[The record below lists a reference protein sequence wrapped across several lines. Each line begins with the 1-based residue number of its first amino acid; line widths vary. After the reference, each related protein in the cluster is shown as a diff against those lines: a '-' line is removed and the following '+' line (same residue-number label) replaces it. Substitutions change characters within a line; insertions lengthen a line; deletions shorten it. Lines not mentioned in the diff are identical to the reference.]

1 MLTHSNRVDLLPH
14 RGSARDASFLI
25 ALAVVMALVLPTK
38 RGLLFAADVIGLAL
52 PTNLLGIDGMDG
64 LKRGGGED
72 FVLVLRASVFS
83 TSLFFGRQF
92 PWRLKFTSF
101 CLPFLV
107 PFG

>member
-1 MLTHSNRVDLLPH
+1 MPIHSVCVDLLLH
-14 RGSARDASFLI
+14 NGSARNASFVLN
-25 ALAVVMALVLPTK
+25 AFAVVMALVLPIK
-38 RGLLFAADVIGLAL
+38 RNLFFVDDVIGLAL
-52 PTNLLGIDGMDG
+52 PTNLLDMDG
-64 LKRGGGED
+64 LKRGGED

-92 PWRLKFTSF
+92 PWMKFTSF